1 MSGGS
6 LTVVGTGIQ
15 IAAHLTPAAREE
27 IESADVVLAVVTDP
41 VTLMLLDDLNPAT
54 RSLHGLYE
62 PGRNRRDTYTA
73 MVEEILRE
81 VRGGKHVCAVFYGHP
96 GVFVEP
102 SHRAVEQAR
111 AEGFPAVMLP
121 AVSAEDCLFAELG
134 FDPAEH
140 GCLSYEATDFL
151 VKDRDVVPDAGLV
164 LWQIG
169 TVGNVEASAEAKVPG
184 LPVLVEKLRRHYP
197 ADHEVVVYQASQF
210 RSLEPLIRRLPL
222 GDLSPEHVSAMATL
236 YVPPLT
242 GARDDEAM
250 VERLGLSGRSPSV

>member
-1 MSGGS
+1 VSRGS
-6 LTVVGTGIQ
+6 LAVVGTGIQ

-41 VTLMLLDDLNPAT
+41 VTLMLLDDLNAAT

-62 PGRNRRDTYTA
+62 PGRNRRETYTA

-81 VRGGKHVCAVFYGHP
+81 VRGGKRVCAVFYGHP

-102 SHRAVEQAR
+102 SHRSVEQAR

-151 VKDRDVVPDAGLV
+151 VKDRDVVPNAGLV

-169 TVGNVEASAEAKVPG
+169 TVGNAEASAEATVPG
-184 LPVLVEKLRRHYP
+184 LPVLVEKLLRHYP
-197 ADHEVVVYQASQF
+197 AAHEVVVYQASQF
-210 RSLEPLIRRLPL
+210 RSLESMIHRVPL
-222 GDLSPEHVSAMATL
+222 GELGPQHVTAMSTL
-236 YVPPLT
+236 YLPPV
-242 GARDDEAM
+242 ARAAEDPEMIA
-250 VERLGLSGRSPSV
+250 RLGLSVA